1 MLSDISFRLRS
12 LFLRHTVEAELD
24 DELRFHFEQQ
34 VEKCIRS
41 GMTREEA
48 RRQARL
54 SVGGI
59 DQVKEECREE
69 RGVQHMENLLQDL
82 RYGWRMLVKK
92 PAFTIVAVLTLA
104 LGVGANTA
112 LFSIVN
118 AVLLRSLPYRDPDR
132 LVRIFFNEPGV
143 GLRDVRFSK
152 PELDDLQTRAGVFE
166 DVSPIFEGSEDLT
179 GAGQPERV
187 EGVNGSFSYFSMLGA
202 TPQIGRLFG
211 PQDFTL
217 GFAPVVVISDGLW
230 RRSYGADPNVI
241 GRTVRLDNDPYTIIG
256 VLPPGFRH
264 PGPTVSGNVEVFQ
277 TAGFSADP
285 APAPARG
292 TRFMPS
298 AIGRLKPGLTLEQA
312 QARLTAMAIQIRHDY
327 ATDYP
332 AQAQWTI
339 EI

>member
-1 MLSDISFRLRS
+1 M
-12 LFLRHTVEAELD
+12 
-24 DELRFHFEQQ
+24 
-34 VEKCIRS
+34 RS

-82 RYGWRMLVKK
+82 RYGWRMLVRK

-112 LFSIVN
+112 IFSIVN

-166 DVSPIFEGSEDLT
+166 DVTPIAEGSENLT
-179 GAGQPERV
+179 GAEQPERL
-187 EGVNGSFSYFSMLGA
+187 EGVNGSFSYFSMLGV

-211 PQDFTL
+211 PQDFVP
-217 GFAPVVVISDGLW
+217 GFAPGAVISDGLW
-230 RRSYGADPNVI
+230 HRSYGADPNVL
-241 GRTVRLDNDPYTIIG
+241 GRTLRLDNDPLTIIG
-256 VLPPGFRH
+256 VLPRGFRH
-264 PGPTVSGNVEVFQ
+264 PGPTISGDVGSVWRRRIQRGSFSPANARQPGFRIWNRTTEAWRDNGASSGAADCHGRRIAPRLSRRLPV
-277 TAGFSADP
+277 AG
-285 APAPARG
+285 
-292 TRFMPS
+292 
-298 AIGRLKPGLTLEQA
+298 
-312 QARLTAMAIQIRHDY
+312 AMDN
-327 ATDYP
+327 
-332 AQAQWTI
+332 
-339 EI
+339 